1 MGILPAFRHSRQG
14 GTAMS
19 EPPYRALRIVL
30 GFLSLLLALGGLLLI
45 FSSRGLILR
54 VFMHPPESEISTL
67 LLAAVKEMGGIV
79 LTLSVMLFLAA
90 RDPERNV
97 AIIDGM
103 TLGLCILAITPL
115 VSLYTLDIRRLYP
128 GYLIWVRS
136 LVRLVLAGVLYC
148 LRPRET
154 QWKPADISEELRRV
168 DSMPREAKLFAS
180 SSGSVVRGYL
190 KFRANITPVGYAM
203 RERLVNGWSR
213 RLLARSVCYG
223 ISRKIGPGHEV
234 R

>member
-1 MGILPAFRHSRQG
+1 
-14 GTAMS
+14 MS

-30 GFLSLLLALGGLLLI
+30 GFLSLLLALGGLLLM

-103 TLGLCILAITPL
+103 TLGLLGSVSAGRCPL
-115 VSLYTLDIRRLYP
+115 
-128 GYLIWVRS
+128 
-136 LVRLVLAGVLYC
+136 
-148 LRPRET
+148 
-154 QWKPADISEELRRV
+154 
-168 DSMPREAKLFAS
+168 LFAAARD
-180 SSGSVVRGYL
+180 SVETGGAFL
-190 KFRANITPVGYAM
+190 KN
-203 RERLVNGWSR
+203 
-213 RLLARSVCYG
+213 
-223 ISRKIGPGHEV
+223 
-234 R
+234 